1 MTNKSIIIDKFQ
13 NKTETIEEILSED
26 NDRIIFSAIVSGE
39 DTRKKLD
46 YESVEKNLV
55 IKKEQLQHLDYEKI
69 KEILLLFKEN
79 KKLLEFKGETKMERL
94 KKFLNES
101 NINYEINHWTN
112 KEK

>member
-79 KKLLEFKGETKMERL
+79 KKLLDLKGETKMDRL
-94 KKFLNES
+94 EKFLNERD
-101 NINYEINHWTN
+101 IKYEVSHWTN
-112 KEK
+112 KED

>member
-46 YESVEKNLV
+46 YESVEKNLI
-55 IKKEQLQHLDYEKI
+55 IKKEHLQHLDYEKI

-79 KKLLEFKGETKMERL
+79 KKLLELKGETKMDRL
-94 KKFLNES
+94 EKFLNERD
-101 NINYEINHWTN
+101 IKYEVNHWTN
-112 KEK
+112 KD

>member
-1 MTNKSIIIDKFQ
+1 MSKSDVIDKFQ

-26 NDRIIFSAIVSGE
+26 NDTITFSAIVSGE

-55 IKKEQLQHLDYEKI
+55 IKKKHLQHLDYEKI

-79 KKLLEFKGETKMERL
+79 KKLLDLKGETKMDRL
-94 KKFLNES
+94 EKFLNERD
-101 NINYEINHWTN
+101 IKYEVYHWTN
-112 KEK
+112 RD